1 MTHQPK
7 YVLIWNYGYYAIVN
21 DDANFIAGRVYLDAK
36 NRGFRVTADLGH
48 NDCSS
53 DVAVVGMLSEAISA
67 LANFYEK
74 NPPQWNI
81 EKLALWQKYTQYG
94 VLRIERDSEG
104 RWRAYRDDYPMLRGA
119 KPAEFRTAGEA
130 RSAADGHL
138 LDFYPRHK
146 PLNDGLSWLAD
157 PKIDWRSDPQYVE
170 NMAKRLA
177 KKDEE
182 AMTMQRVDLAM
193 QRADLTK
200 QRADLVRAARA
211 ALAKNASALQRRA
224 ISTRVGRT
232 NGLVKDRII
241 HELLDARVM
250 RLLGI

>member
-1 MTHQPK
+1 MSHKPK
-7 YVLIWNYGYYAIVN
+7 YVLIWNGGYYAIGN
-21 DDANFIAGRVYLDAK
+21 YDANFCVGRVNYDVK
-36 NRGFRVTADLGH
+36 NKVFRVHAELGH

-53 DVAVVGMLSEAISA
+53 HVGVVGALSEAIPA

-74 NPPQWNI
+74 NPPQWKIDN
-81 EKLALWQKYTQYG
+81 LALWWKETQYG
-94 VLRIERDSEG
+94 CLRVERDREG
-104 RWRAYRDDYPMLRGA
+104 SWRAYRDNYPMLRGA
-119 KPAEFRTAGEA
+119 KPAEFRTDDEA
-130 RSAADGHL
+130 RSAADAHL
-138 LDFYPRHK
+138 LDFYPGHE
-146 PLNDGLSWLAD
+146 PLNDGLSWSAD
-157 PKIDWRSDPQYVE
+157 PEIDWRSDPQSVE
-170 NMAKRLA
+170 NRAKRLV

>member
-7 YVLIWNYGYYAIVN
+7 YVLIWNYGHYAIVN
-21 DDANFIAGRVYLDAK
+21 DDANFIAGRVYLDVK
-36 NRGFRVTADLGH
+36 NRGFRVEADLGH
-48 NDCSS
+48 SDCSS
-53 DVAVVGMLSEAISA
+53 HVGVVGAVSEAIPA
-67 LANFYEK
+67 LANFYKK
-74 NPPQWNI
+74 NPPQWNV
-81 EKLALWQKYTQYG
+81 EGLALWRKYTQYG
-94 VLRIERDSEG
+94 FLRVERDREG

-119 KPAEFRTAGEA
+119 KPVEFRTAHEA
-130 RSAADGHL
+130 RSAADAHL
-138 LDFYPRHK
+138 LDFYPRHE
-146 PLNDGLSWLAD
+146 PLNDGLSWSAD
-157 PKIDWRSDPQYVE
+157 PEIDWRSDPQSVE
-170 NMAKRLA
+170 NRAKRLV